1 MRLVDFEVPDKIQL
15 VMVWLAVI
23 QMILCTITL
32 VCFARSMWTGAAMA
46 GTSMRTPSRTRTGGT
61 MATMCSLETVGFLL
75 GLWPGS
81 FCL

>member
-32 VCFARSMWTGAAMA
+32 VCFARST
-46 GTSMRTPSRTRTGGT
+46 
-61 MATMCSLETVGFLL
+61 
-75 GLWPGS
+75 
-81 FCL
+81 